1 MKVQSNSS
9 PEWQQVQL
17 EDPVNGAHT
26 YIFFSV
32 EYTHRFNIYST
43 PTDAFHIALKRFSS
57 SSFPTATKTH
67 SITARFQTA
76 ANTQTFHIS
85 NYIFMEI
92 FMLPGGY
99 FNELGISSFFS
110 RKIKHILN
118 AQAVPLYFDCLKCFS
133 VSQQSSDLL
142 FIFINLSSFKGFSP
156 RVTVCLILKECTSYL

>member
-67 SITARFQTA
+67 SITARFQTDGNTDVSHFQLHFHGNFYA
-76 ANTQTFHIS
+76 A
-85 NYIFMEI
+85 
-92 FMLPGGY
+92 G
-99 FNELGISSFFS
+99 
-110 RKIKHILN
+110 R
-118 AQAVPLYFDCLKCFS
+118 
-133 VSQQSSDLL
+133 L
-142 FIFINLSSFKGFSP
+142 FQ
-156 RVTVCLILKECTSYL
+156 